1 MVSKCANPE
10 CSSPFQYFRE
20 GKLFQV
26 ETASLGELPPP
37 GPQLVAGK
45 KPHRMEHYWLCGPC
59 SATMTLTYDRVKGVI
74 AVPLRPV
81 RRAAAS

>member
-10 CSSPFQYFRE
+10 CSAPFHYFRE

-26 ETASLGELPPP
+26 DTPGSDLRQQ
-37 GPQLVAGK
+37 GPQPVTGK
-45 KPHRMEHYWLCGPC
+45 RPYRVEHYWLCGAC
-59 SATMTLTYDRVKGVI
+59 SATMTLAYDPAKGVFT
-74 AVPLRPV
+74 VPIPAV